1 MSCVTHRVLLVLL
14 DTQVLMALKD
24 LLVGQEKELVSVVCV
39 ELLATD
45 VVG

>member
-24 LLVGQEKELVSVVCV
+24 LLVGQEKELVCVVLCV
-39 ELLATD
+39 LSYWPLML
-45 VVG
+45 